1 MNKQCRQGARSA
13 RGFTLIDVL
22 ISIIVLAFGMLSL
35 ARVMAQASL
44 GEMEA
49 YERSQAMTLAQDMVE
64 RINLNRKN
72 AAAYVGAYAAA
83 STGAGLGGCAAVAAG
98 TLRDACEWQSL
109 LAGDTTL
116 DGVKVIGAPIGA
128 YGCVTNPA
136 PNIYIVAV
144 AWQGMVASTGSDS
157 TCGQGMFDQEEKR
170 RVFSTV
176 VQIATLGA

>member
-1 MNKQCRQGARSA
+1 MNKRFTRQARSA

-44 GEMEA
+44 GELEA

-64 RINLNRKN
+64 RINLNRKD

-98 TLRDACEWQSL
+98 TLRDTCEW
-109 LAGDTTL
+109 
-116 DGVKVIGAPIGA
+116 K
-128 YGCVTNPA
+128 
-136 PNIYIVAV
+136 
-144 AWQGMVASTGSDS
+144 
-157 TCGQGMFDQEEKR
+157 
-170 RVFSTV
+170 
-176 VQIATLGA
+176 